1 MRETLV
7 KSEEFKD
14 SSVGRIPKDWQIFQL
29 SEIIEGVI
37 DFRGKTPKKIGME
50 WGNGEIPALSANNVE
65 MGRINFNKET
75 YYASEKLYQKWMNK
89 GDTAKGD
96 VILTTEAPLGNIAQ
110 IPDNRKYILSQRVLL
125 LKTKS
130 NLIFNS
136 FLKYYLM
143 SDCFQSALR
152 KNSTGTTATG
162 IQQAK
167 LIKIPVVLPP
177 IQEQQV
183 IAEVLENIDQAIAH
197 TSSLIAKLKLMK
209 AGLLHDLLTR
219 GLDENGE
226 LRDAIAHPEQFKDSS
241 LGQIPKEW
249 EVVQLESLAELITS
263 GSRGWAAY
271 YSDQGAIF
279 IRIGN
284 LTREHLNFRLNDIV
298 YVNPPSSSE
307 GSRARLQAGDVLIS
321 ITADLGIIGVVPE
334 NFGEAYV
341 NQHIAL
347 VRLDQSKANSWW
359 VGNYL
364 SGEVGQKKFY
374 QLNDVGAKAGLNLP
388 TIGALL
394 VALPPMQEQEKI
406 AAIIK
411 NYDTRI
417 RAEEAYRDKLKLQKQ
432 GLMHDLLTGKVR
444 VKNA

>member
-1 MRETLV
+1 MREALV
-7 KSEEFKD
+7 KTEEFKD
-14 SSVGRIPKDWQIFQL
+14 SPLGKIPQRWEVVRLGEIADLITSGSRGWATYYSDEGALFLRVGNLTREHLNLRLNDIVHVCPPVSSEGARAKVQAGDLLISITADLGMIGVIPKNVGEAYVNQHIALVRLNQSQANPRWVGNYLAGAIGQKKFYQL
-29 SEIIEGVI
+29 NDAGAKAGLNLPTVAALLVALP
-37 DFRGKTPKKIGME
+37 PKKE
-50 WGNGEIPALSANNVE
+50 
-65 MGRINFNKET
+65 
-75 YYASEKLYQKWMNK
+75 Q
-89 GDTAKGD
+89 
-96 VILTTEAPLGNIAQ
+96 
-110 IPDNRKYILSQRVLL
+110 
-125 LKTKS
+125 
-130 NLIFNS
+130 
-136 FLKYYLM
+136 
-143 SDCFQSALR
+143 DC
-152 KNSTGTTATG
+152 
-162 IQQAK
+162 
-167 LIKIPVVLPP
+167 
-177 IQEQQV
+177 
-183 IAEVLENIDQAIAH
+183 IAEILDTVDEAIAH
-197 TSSLIAKLKLMK
+197 TSSLIAKLKQMK

-226 LRDAIAHPEQFKDSS
+226 LRDAIAHPEQFKDSL

-284 LTREHLNFRLNDIV
+284 LTREHLNFRLGDIV

-307 GSRARLQAGDVLIS
+307 GSRARLQAGDILIS